1 MRLLRKKEEAEI
13 VKALR
18 DSVRLVNS
26 FAECVASYQKIV
38 AYYEE
43 RLRLDAASIE
53 ELRGELRLKQA
64 ISDWKPVSTSV
75 H

>member
-18 DSVRLVNS
+18 DSLRLADS
-26 FAECVASYQKIV
+26 YAGCVASYQKIV
-38 AYYEE
+38 AYYEG
-43 RLRLDAASIE
+43 RLRLDATHIE

-64 ISDWKPVSTSV
+64 ISDWTPVSTAV
-75 H
+75 N